1 MQDLNPNVK
10 TDECEA
16 GGKNKKK
23 RRVSFSRTQ
32 QVKEFQAGQ
41 TNLTVWNNTY
51 EEEKSEL
58 QSCSNGSS
66 VNVSAGTPTAAPAPA
81 SAPVSNRVEQ
91 IQVCFIIALFMRPR
105 P

>member
-81 SAPVSNRVEQ
+81 SAPVSNWVEQ
-91 IQVCFIIALFMRPR
+91 IQVCFIIALLMRP
-105 P
+105 

>member
-10 TDECEA
+10 AEECEV
-16 GGKNKKK
+16 GGKKK

-41 TNLTVWNNTY
+41 TNLTEWNNTY

-66 VNVSAGTPTAAPAPA
+66 VNLTAGTPTAAL
-81 SAPVSNRVEQ
+81 APVSNRVEQ
-91 IQVCFIIALFMRPR
+91 IQVC
-105 P
+105 